1 MIGLL
6 AMTTVIAFTSQK
18 GGSGKTT
25 LCINM
30 AVAAERAGDGPVHL
44 IDTDPQ
50 GTLAAWRGHRKAES
64 PQRLEGAD
72 VRTILS
78 AVPNLSPPP
87 QYVLIDTA
95 PSEGKETI
103 GICRLADLVIV
114 PVRPSAADL
123 WSVSKTIDELRKY
136 KIPFLFAITQVRA
149 NSAVTAQVCAALSH
163 FGPVAETFQVFRTAY
178 ATALTD
184 GRVAAELHRTGP
196 AADESAGLWKNIKA
210 TVDSIASKNSER
222 GNQ

>member
-1 MIGLL
+1 MSI
-6 AMTTVIAFTSQK
+6 VITFASQK

-25 LCINM
+25 LCANM

-50 GTLAAWRGHRKAES
+50 GTLATWRERRKADS

-72 VRTILS
+72 VRTILA
-78 AVPNLSPPP
+78 AVPQLSPTPS
-87 QYVLIDTA
+87 YVLIDTA
-95 PSEGKETI
+95 PSEGVETI
-103 GICRLADLVIV
+103 AICRLSSLVVV

-123 WSVSKTIDELRKY
+123 WSVAATIERLSKY
-136 KIPFLFAITQVRA
+136 QIPFLFAITQARA

-163 FGPVAETFQVFRTAY
+163 YGPVAETIQNVRTAY

-184 GRVAAELHRTGP
+184 GRVASELHRTGP
-196 AADESAGLWKNIKA
+196 AANESAGLWQNIKA
-210 TVDSIASKNSER
+210 RIDSIAIRNSE
-222 GNQ
+222 GVKA